1 MRLMT
6 SKALLAATAMVAITL
21 SLPATAAELTV
32 GFSQIG
38 SESGWRAAETSV
50 SKSEAAKR
58 KINLKI
64 ADAQQKQEN
73 QIKAIRSFIAQGVD
87 AIFLAPV
94 VSSGWDAVLK
104 EAKEAKIPVVL
115 LDRDIDPSGKDL
127 YLTAVTSDSVHEGEV
142 AGEWLAKTVG
152 GKACNVVE
160 LQGTVGASVA
170 TNRKKGFDAVVA
182 KTPNLKVV
190 RSQTGEFTRAKGKEV
205 MESFIKAENG
215 GKSICAV
222 YAHNDDMMV
231 GAIQAMKE
239 AGLKPGKDVLTVS
252 IDAVPDIFK
261 AIAAGEANATV
272 ELTPNM
278 AGPALDA
285 IAAFKGKG
293 TVPPKW
299 IQTESKLYT
308 AADDPQK
315 VYDSKKGLVYWG
327 WTPPRARDCAVRR
340 RPPSKPLRQRIGWVS
355 ASPAG

>member
-1 MRLMT
+1 MIARRDLFKGTAGLVAVGAMGGALDACAKSSPKSST
-6 SKALLAATAMVAITL
+6 SSTTGGSAGSGSKQIKL
-21 SLPATAAELTV
+21 
-32 GFSQIG
+32 GFSQVG
-38 SESGWRAAETSV
+38 SESGWRSANTDSIKDA
-50 SKSEAAKR
+50 AAKAG
-58 KINLKI
+58 ITLTFS
-64 ADAQQKQEN
+64 DAQQKQEN
-73 QIKAIRSFIAQGVD
+73 QIKAIRSFIAQNVD

-94 VSSGWDAVLK
+94 VSTGWDSVLK

-115 LDRDIDPSGKDL
+115 LDRDIDPSGKEL

-142 AGEWLAKTVG
+142 AGDWLAKTVG
-152 GKACNVVE
+152 EKACNVVE

-170 TNRKKGFDAVVA
+170 TNRKKGFDSVVA
-182 KTPNLKVV
+182 KNANLKVV
-190 RSQTGEFTRAKGKEV
+190 RSQTGDFTRAKGKEV
-205 MESFIKAENG
+205 MESFIKAEGG

-239 AGLKPGKDVLTVS
+239 AGLKPGKEILTVS

-261 AIAAGEANATV
+261 AMAAGEANATV

-285 IAAFKGKG
+285 IAAFKDKG

-299 IQTESKLYT
+299 IQTDSKLYT

-315 VYDSKKGLVYWG
+315 IYDSKKGLGY
-327 WTPPRARDCAVRR
+327 
-340 RPPSKPLRQRIGWVS
+340 
-355 ASPAG
+355 

>member
-1 MRLMT
+1 M
-6 SKALLAATAMVAITL
+6 KALKFKTLLAATAVSTL
-21 SLPATAAELTV
+21 ALGLGAQAAELTI

-50 SKSEAAKR
+50 SKSEAKKR
-58 KINLKI
+58 NINFKI

-94 VSSGWDAVLK
+94 VSTGWDSVLK

-115 LDRDIDPSGKDL
+115 LDRDIDPAGKEL

-142 AGEWLAKTVG
+142 AGDWLAKTVA
-152 GKACNVVE
+152 GKPCNVVE

-170 TNRKKGFDAVVA
+170 ANRKKGFDTAIA
-182 KTPNLKVV
+182 KASNIKVV
-190 RSQTGEFTRAKGKEV
+190 RSQTGDFTRAKGKEV
-205 MESFIKAENG
+205 MESFIKAEGG
-215 GKSICAV
+215 GKTICAV

-239 AGLKPGKDVLTVS
+239 AGLKPGTDVLTVS

-278 AGPALDA
+278 AGPAFDA
-285 IAAFKGKG
+285 IIAYKANG

-299 IQTESKLYT
+299 IQTDSKLYT
-308 AADDPQK
+308 SADDPQK
-315 VYDSKKGLVYWG
+315 IYDSKKGLGY
-327 WTPPRARDCAVRR
+327 
-340 RPPSKPLRQRIGWVS
+340 
-355 ASPAG
+355 

>member
-1 MRLMT
+1 M
-6 SKALLAATAMVAITL
+6 ALKTFMVSLAVAGAAFVV
-21 SLPATAAELTV
+21 PATAAQLTV

-38 SESGWRAAETSV
+38 SESGWRAAETTV
-50 SKSEAAKR
+50 SKSEATKR
-58 KINLKI
+58 GVNLKI

-73 QIKAIRSFIAQGVD
+73 QIKAIRSFIAQNVD

-104 EAKEAKIPVVL
+104 EASQAKIPVIL
-115 LDRDIDPSGKDL
+115 LDRDIDPSGKEL
-127 YLTAVTSDSVHEGEV
+127 YLTSVTSDSVHEGEV
-142 AGEWLAKTVG
+142 AGDWLAKTVG

-170 TNRKKGFDAVVA
+170 ANRKKGFDTAIA
-182 KTPNLKVV
+182 KHPNLKVV
-190 RSQTGEFTRAKGKEV
+190 RSQTGDFTRDKGKEV
-205 MESFIKAENG
+205 MESFIKAEGG
-215 GKSICAV
+215 GKNICAV

-239 AGLKPGKDVLTVS
+239 AGLKPGKDILTVS

-261 AIAAGEANATV
+261 AMTAGEANATV

-285 IAAFKGKG
+285 LIAYKDKKTA
-293 TVPPKW
+293 PPKW

-308 AADDPQK
+308 QTDDPQK
-315 VYDSKKGLVYWG
+315 QYDGKKGLGY
-327 WTPPRARDCAVRR
+327 
-340 RPPSKPLRQRIGWVS
+340 
-355 ASPAG
+355 

>member
-1 MRLMT
+1 MSFR
-6 SKALLAATAMVAITL
+6 ALLLAGALSGAVLATGAHAAD
-21 SLPATAAELTV
+21 LTI

-38 SESGWRAAETSV
+38 SESGWRAAETNV
-50 SKSEAAKR
+50 SKAEAKQR
-58 KINLKI
+58 NINLKI

-94 VSSGWDAVLK
+94 VATGWDTVLK
-104 EAKEAKIPVVL
+104 EAKEAEIPVVL

-127 YLTAVTSDSVHEGEV
+127 YLTAVTSDSVHEGRV

-152 GKACNVVE
+152 DKPCNVVE

-170 TNRKKGFDAVVA
+170 TNRKKGFEEGIAGHADIRI
-182 KTPNLKVV
+182 V
-190 RSQTGEFTRAKGKEV
+190 RTQTGDFTRAKGKEV
-205 MESFIKAENG
+205 MESFIKAEGG
-215 GKSICAV
+215 GKNICAV

-231 GAIQAMKE
+231 GAIQALKE
-239 AGLKPGKDVLTVS
+239 AGLKPGAEILTVS

-278 AGPALDA
+278 AGPAFDA
-285 IAAFKGKG
+285 VVAYKADG

-308 AADDPQK
+308 AADDPQA
-315 VYDSKKGLVYWG
+315 VYDSKKDLGY
-327 WTPPRARDCAVRR
+327 
-340 RPPSKPLRQRIGWVS
+340 
-355 ASPAG
+355 

>member
-1 MRLMT
+1 MPMPLKT
-6 SKALLAATAMVAITL
+6 LLLSTALTLTLTLTLTLAASSAR
-21 SLPATAAELTV
+21 AADLTI

-38 SESGWRAAETSV
+38 SESGWRAAETTV
-50 SKSEAAKR
+50 SKGEAKKR
-58 KINLKI
+58 NVTFKI

-73 QIKAIRSFIAQGVD
+73 QIKAIRSFVAQGVD

-94 VSSGWDAVLK
+94 VAAGWDTVLK

-127 YLTAVTSDSVHEGEV
+127 YLTAVTSDSVHEGRV
-142 AGEWLAKTVG
+142 GAEWLVKSVG
-152 GKACNVVE
+152 SKPCNVVE

-170 TNRKKGFDAVVA
+170 TNRKKGFEEGIAGHSNI
-182 KTPNLKVV
+182 KIV
-190 RSQTGEFTRAKGKEV
+190 RSQTGDFTRAKGKEV
-205 MESFIKAENG
+205 MESFIKAEGG
-215 GKSICAV
+215 GKNICAV

-239 AGLKPGKDVLTVS
+239 AGLKPGSDILTVS

-261 AIAAGEANATV
+261 AMVAGEANATV

-278 AGPALDA
+278 AGPAFDVI
-285 IAAFKGKG
+285 IAYKSKG

-308 AADDPQK
+308 PADNPRA
-315 VYDSKKGLVYWG
+315 VYESKKDLGY
-327 WTPPRARDCAVRR
+327 
-340 RPPSKPLRQRIGWVS
+340 
-355 ASPAG
+355 